1 MNLYQR
7 TLRLTA
13 AAVFIGIP
21 SVFAQQ
27 AKPAARPA
35 GLYATLETSMGNV
48 TFELFEKE
56 TPLTVKN
63 FTDLALGRIAY
74 IDPRNGLPSK
84 LPFYNGQTFHRV
96 IPGFMIQGGDP
107 LGDGTGGVKNIAD
120 EFRPTLSFDRPGRL
134 GMANAGPNTGS
145 SQFFITVAEQP
156 HLNQLHTVFGQVV
169 DGQDVVEKIA
179 SVPAQNDKP
188 LEPVTIAKVRIDR
201 VGPALGA
208 AARSRVAVVA
218 PAKPAPPKPALAVKP
233 PAAKPAVPAAPIP
246 PAVKKI
252 PAKK

>member
-7 TLRLTA
+7 TLLLAATAFLAIPDAVAQTKPTA
-13 AAVFIGIP
+13 ARA
-21 SVFAQQ
+21 
-27 AKPAARPA
+27 A

-63 FTDLALGRIAY
+63 FTDLALGRVAY
-74 IDPRNGLPSK
+74 VDPRNGLPSK
-84 LPFYNGQTFHRV
+84 LPFYNGLTFHRV

-107 LGDGTGGVKNIAD
+107 LGDGTGGVKNIPD

-145 SQFFITVAEQP
+145 SQFFITEAEQP

-169 DGQDVVEKIA
+169 DGQDVAGKIA
-179 SVPAQNDKP
+179 AVPAQNDKP
-188 LEPVTIAKVRIDR
+188 LEPVTIIKVRIER
-201 VGPALGA
+201 VGPAPNAPRPAVRVARPAPARAIAGVPA
-208 AARSRVAVVA
+208 AA
-218 PAKPAPPKPALAVKP
+218 PKPTRPPSVS
-233 PAAKPAVPAAPIP
+233 PAAKKITT
-246 PAVKKI
+246 KK
-252 PAKK
+252 